1 MNNRYS
7 TYDLRIGTVLKN
19 QQKVSPAS
27 NGFMRSNTI
36 IIHVP
41 STVPETFVKTLAI
54 LAGIL
59 CLCIIL
65 LAMVLYNSSYEEV
78 YAFITNTMFG
88 PLTLTLGILAIGT
101 VIMIYLLW
109 HAFWRQV

>member
-1 MNNRYS
+1 
-7 TYDLRIGTVLKN
+7 
-19 QQKVSPAS
+19 
-27 NGFMRSNTI
+27 MRSNTI

-41 STVPETFVKTLAI
+41 SRVPETFVKNLAI

-65 LAMVLYNSSYEEV
+65 LAMIMYTSNYDEV

-88 PLTLTLGILAIGT
+88 SPALILGVLAFGL